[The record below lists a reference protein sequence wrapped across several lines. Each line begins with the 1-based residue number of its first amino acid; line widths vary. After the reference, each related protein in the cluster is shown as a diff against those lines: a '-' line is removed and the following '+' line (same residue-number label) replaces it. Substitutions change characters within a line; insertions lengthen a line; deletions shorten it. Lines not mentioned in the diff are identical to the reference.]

1 MYLTICIVFDSRLC
15 LFSNKVRHAN
25 KQEIELLHADTYIL
39 LSLSVMN
46 CPSKRKVITY
56 LERRDL
62 PAGTFKKN
70 WSVNICVLYLD
81 LIMQLVCTSVQC
93 NCYVQLY
100 CSADDNF
107 VHCSCFV
114 HLNSVQCKDRRTERH
129 LPPLTLTLDYLFK
142 LMFISKDR
150 DLMQINNL
158 QIVFFFVVFVFNK
171 KCGICTYRK

>member
-1 MYLTICIVFDSRLC
+1 
-15 LFSNKVRHAN
+15 
-25 KQEIELLHADTYIL
+25 
-39 LSLSVMN
+39 
-46 CPSKRKVITY
+46 
-56 LERRDL
+56 
-62 PAGTFKKN
+62 
-70 WSVNICVLYLD
+70 
-81 LIMQLVCTSVQC
+81 MQLVCTSVQC

-114 HLNSVQCKDRRTERH
+114 HLNSVQCKDRRIERH

-158 QIVFFFVVFVFNK
+158 QVVFFGLSSFFLIKNVAFALTGNRIIP
-171 KCGICTYRK
+171 C